1 MRMEASNAQPVSLQD
16 IRASLR
22 QLRRQGVQFV
32 GQLGHD
38 TRELIE
44 RRGRPLRDRVFELM
58 DVRKLRTDVR
68 QRAERAVKEVEARGE
83 HAVAVLHDQLE
94 RLVAPVVKELK
105 SATVEVEDLK
115 QRIAQLERRLEKLA
129 KEKAQKDQA
138 A

>member
-1 MRMEASNAQPVSLQD
+1 MEASDARSVSLQD

-38 TRELIE
+38 TRQLIE
-44 RRGRPLRDRVFELM
+44 RRSQPLRDRVLELV
-58 DVRKLRTDVR
+58 DIRKLRTDVR

-83 HAVAVLHDQLE
+83 HAVAVLHEQLE

-105 SATVEVEDLK
+105 SATDEVEDLK
-115 QRIAQLERRLEKLA
+115 QRLTQLERRLEKLA